1 VINRGNYR
9 RRIFEGKGAADAFE
23 RTLDEAAKRYAW
35 RIHAYVIMGNH
46 FHLGV
51 ELTEPNLSEGMK
63 WLQGS
68 WIRRYNGFR
77 KLVGRRSKAGTRR

>member
-1 VINRGNYR
+1 MINRGNYR

-23 RTLDEAAKRYAW
+23 RTLDEAARRYTW

-63 WLQGS
+63 WLQGT
-68 WIRRYNGFR
+68 WIRRCNEWDAMTSR
-77 KLVGRRSKAGTRR
+77 LDS